1 MLFRS
6 NAINARRSEIMERRE
21 FVKGVAATVAALQF
35 IPEIAQG
42 LTERLGKMASD
53 LAGVTDDR
61 LRWKRVRREFRLNP
75 GLVHLNCG
83 TVGASPGLVTAAVIA
98 YMQELESDPLEN
110 MWGRSLGN
118 QMEAVRAKAAE
129 FLGAGTDEVVLTRN
143 TTEGMSQVATG
154 LDLKAGDEVLT
165 ANHEDGGGGVL
176 APGAEDEVAVEVLVG
191 AAGHGQEGGVWE
203 VEAVEGLVDGDRSLG
218 FALGA
223 DEAAGFGGLELEVVA
238 LPAALG
244 EGLEG
249 EEGPA
254 GSGLLGGAQG
264 GDA

>member
-1 MLFRS
+1 
-6 NAINARRSEIMERRE
+6 MERRE

-143 TTEGMSQVATG
+143 TTEGMNQVATG

-165 ANHEDGGGGVL
+165 TNHEHGGGRVCWQHMAKQHGVK
-176 APGAEDEVAVEVLVG
+176 LVYMKMPNPVREK
-191 AAGHGQEGGVWE
+191 AQI
-203 VEAVEGLVDGDRSLG
+203 
-218 FALGA
+218 
-223 DEAAGFGGLELEVVA
+223 LELVERSVEPKARPRRPYFEARPPIRSIRSVA
-238 LPAALG
+238 LQMTF
-244 EGLEG
+244 E
-249 EEGPA
+249 
-254 GSGLLGGAQG
+254 
-264 GDA
+264 GDAHVPEIVGEQKFTGHHNYFLGNDESRWQSNVPLYG